1 VKRKSLGWLKS
12 KLRKKLQPEVDLIS
26 LRQTIS
32 EFLEKPVSKSVG
44 DQSLANNLAVYLTQ
58 KYVFMDRKS
67 PELRRLIERHPN
79 DLAVFL
85 DQTEFKEFQVL
96 AGALTPVPQPTT
108 IKEWAELILKIP
120 DEHLPTKDDI
130 PPANTKFPWGKRKPQ
145 PRLKL
150 TRANGPDCSS

>member
-58 KYVFMDRKS
+58 KYV
-67 PELRRLIERHPN
+67 
-79 DLAVFL
+79 
-85 DQTEFKEFQVL
+85 Q
-96 AGALTPVPQPTT
+96 
-108 IKEWAELILKIP
+108 
-120 DEHLPTKDDI
+120 
-130 PPANTKFPWGKRKPQ
+130 KP
-145 PRLKL
+145 RI
-150 TRANGPDCSS
+150 ASVD